1 MESSVTNSF
10 NQAPPERLAAA
21 APPAGPRR
29 GAAGGDARFHRE
41 CILGLASLLPSGALA
56 SSTGAG
62 VAAEHTPQ
70 LGSLL
75 PVWSVAPFAAILL
88 CIAVLPLVAGG
99 WWEHNRNKALLSALL
114 GVPVAAWI
122 ASLDPLL
129 LAHTAHE
136 YVAFILLL
144 GALFVISGGIV
155 VRGTLAG
162 TPGLNTGL
170 LAIGALLASFVG
182 TTGASMLLIR
192 PLLRANEVRRQKR
205 HVVVFFIFIVANA
218 GGLLT
223 PLGDPPLFLGFL
235 RGVPFLWTLR
245 LWPEW
250 LFVNGVLLALFYVVD
265 STIFRRED
273 IRTPG
278 DLDEIAE
285 RHAVPVHI
293 AGKRN
298 FLYLAGVVAVLL
310 ASGSTKLPLGV
321 QEGGMALMAA
331 LSWFTTPRPMRGEN
345 AFTWGP
351 IVEVAVV
358 FAGIFATMIPA
369 LAILNARGAELG
381 LAEPWQFFW
390 ATGLLSSFLDN
401 APTYLTFAS
410 AASGIVGTD
419 AANLRLLVEHDV
431 GAVLLEAVALGAV
444 FMGANTYIGNG
455 PNFMVKAIAEQG
467 GVKMPS
473 FFGYVGYSVAIL
485 VPLFVALTLLFF

>member
-1 MESSVTNSF
+1 V
-10 NQAPPERLAAA
+10 RAAA
-21 APPAGPRR
+21 ALLSLVPA
-29 GAAGGDARFHRE
+29 
-41 CILGLASLLPSGALA
+41 GALA
-56 SSTGAG
+56 SSATAGPG
-62 VAAEHTPQ
+62 VAAEHTPH
-70 LGSLL
+70 LGATL
-75 PVWSVAPFAAILL
+75 PLWSVGPFAAILL
-88 CIAVLPLVAGG
+88 CIAVLPLVAGH
-99 WWEHNRNKALLSALL
+99 WWEHNRNKGILSALL
-114 GVPVAAWI
+114 GLPVAAWI
-122 ASLDPLL
+122 AYLDPLL
-129 LAHTAHE
+129 LAHTTHE
-136 YVAFILLL
+136 YVAFIVLL

-170 LAIGALLASFVG
+170 LAIGAVLASFIG

-192 PLLRANEVRRQKR
+192 PLLRANSVRQQKR

-250 LFVNGVLLALFYVVD
+250 LFVNGALLALFYVVD
-265 STIFRRED
+265 NTIFRRED
-273 IRTPG
+273 IATPG
-278 DLDEIAE
+278 DLDEIAVK
-285 RHAVPVHI
+285 HKVPLHI

-310 ASGSTKLPLGV
+310 ASGSVKLPLGV

-345 AFTWGP
+345 GFTWGP
-351 IVEVAVV
+351 IIEVAVV

-381 LAEPWQFFW
+381 LSAPWHFFW

-419 AANLRLLVEHDV
+419 AANLRLLLAHET
-431 GAVLLEAVALGAV
+431 GANLLVAISLGAV

-467 GVKMPS
+467 GVRMPS
-473 FFGYVGYSVAIL
+473 FFGYMAYSGAIL
-485 VPLFVALTLLFF
+485 IPLFVAVTWVFFF